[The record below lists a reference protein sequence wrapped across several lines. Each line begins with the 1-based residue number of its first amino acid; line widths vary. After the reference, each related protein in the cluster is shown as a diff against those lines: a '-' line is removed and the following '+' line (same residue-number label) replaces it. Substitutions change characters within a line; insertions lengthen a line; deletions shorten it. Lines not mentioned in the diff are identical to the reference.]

1 MGLDVVIFIIAIVLG
16 VFIYW
21 RESQSN
27 ALYRFLNK
35 MFNTKTLQMKAS
47 DKKGFVYKRAFLPRL
62 VYVTGILVIIG
73 LAVQFLSPFAIFTS
87 YYGVSA
93 FASTVAGVMLGT
105 YLAHFILKSGEVI
118 EEKSDVIEDLVQDTL
133 EKGKDF
139 IEDLKT
145 ETPTLKEDNKTAKNE
160 AIQDGKSARERLKD
174 KGLL

>member
-47 DKKGFVYKRAFLPRL
+47 DKKGFVY
-62 VYVTGILVIIG
+62 
-73 LAVQFLSPFAIFTS
+73 
-87 YYGVSA
+87 
-93 FASTVAGVMLGT
+93 MLGT

-160 AIQDGKSARERLKD
+160 TIQDGKSARERLKD